1 MKTHI
6 ISAATPAILAIAAIL
21 LSFRYVTADA
31 LFTGLF
37 SVAGV
42 AAVMALEYRRDWKR
56 QSNR

>member
-6 ISAATPAILAIAAIL
+6 VSAATPAILAIAAIL
-21 LSFRYVTADA
+21 LSFRYVNADA
-31 LFTGLF
+31 LLTGLF

-42 AAVMALEYRRDWKR
+42 ATVMALEYRGEWKR